1 MNKTK
6 LRIAVVVPHLFM
18 QDYYLKNAIFSPGH
32 LAVDLCSGLISLGH
46 SVTLFSPNKVTIK
59 DIPNITS
66 DYSLIEKE
74 LTSRG
79 YGLNE
84 LMAKHPLTYI
94 TFARQLE
101 AEIINKAY
109 SMANSGEF
117 DVVHIY
123 INEEDIAMQFA
134 NLCNKPVVFTHH
146 EPFNFLTRYRTSFEH
161 FKHLNWLSISYSQR
175 KTISTELNWIA
186 NIYHGIEP
194 VNNSYLKSL
203 ELSTEDY
210 VVFFGRVI
218 EPKGVH
224 LAIKAVKELNKQTGQ
239 QLKLKI
245 AGKHYSDQ
253 DDYWQEKILPFIDNQ
268 EVEYIGFI
276 NNELERDKL
285 LYNSKAMIMPST
297 WSEPF
302 GMVILESLRLGT
314 PVIGFNSGALPEI
327 IKNNVNGLLSNII
340 YKDNKIDEDS
350 TVSGLVNNLKELPLI
365 NKKNCIESCNKNFSI
380 KRMVTDH
387 LNAYSALL

>member
-6 LRIAVVVPHLFM
+6 LRIAIVVPHLFM

-59 DIPNITS
+59 NIPNITS
-66 DYSLIEKE
+66 DYSLIDKE
-74 LTSRG
+74 LNSRG

-101 AEIINKAY
+101 AQIINKAY
-109 SMANSGEF
+109 TMANNGDF
-117 DVVHIY
+117 DIVHIY

-134 NLCNKPVVFTHH
+134 DLCNKPVVFTHH

-186 NIYHGIEP
+186 NIYHGVEP

-203 ELSTEDY
+203 ELSAEDY

-224 LAIKAVKELNKQTGQ
+224 LAIKAVKELNRKAGLK
-239 QLKLKI
+239 LKLKI

-253 DDYWQEKILPFIDNQ
+253 DSYWQEKVLPFIDDQ

-285 LYNSKAMIMPST
+285 LYNAKAMIMPST

-314 PVIGFNSGALPEI
+314 PVIGFNCGALPEI
-327 IKNNVNGLLSNII
+327 IDNKVNGLLSNVM
-340 YKDNKIDEDS
+340 YKDNKIDEES
-350 TVSGLVNNLKELPLI
+350 TVVGLVNSLKELHLI
-365 NKKNCIESCNKNFSI
+365 NREDCIDSCNKNFSLE
-380 KRMVTDH
+380 KMLSEH
-387 LNAYSALL
+387 LNAYYMLL